1 MDESSISSAIIGAA
15 DETASPAFSWA
26 DLWAIV
32 RTWVLNTGIRLVIA
46 IVVLIVSFS
55 LINFISRRIVKK
67 IEKKME
73 KKKANKT
80 VVNTLAYAFKIL
92 FKTVIVIS
100 LIAYVGIDVSGITA
114 LIASTGV
121 GIGLAIHGALSNIA
135 GGILLIITR
144 PFSEDDFINANGVEG
159 TVEQIKLCHTVLRTP
174 DNKVVYVPN
183 GTLSSGTI
191 TNYSVNDNRRL
202 DVEFSI
208 AYSADFDKTR
218 EVVLA
223 ICNSEKRILKD
234 PAPQV
239 NISEHAQSSLNLFA
253 RVWTN
258 KNDYWPVK
266 FDLLEKIKK
275 ALDENGIEIPFPQID
290 VHMK

>member
-121 GIGLAIHGALSNIA
+121 GIGLAINGALSNIA